1 MANFLSTRPSYTAD
15 WGDYVSFAEHL
26 HRKADNDGTD
36 LLLIDTGDRIEG
48 NGLYDASEPKGKY
61 TFDIIKQQN
70 IDLICIGNHELYKA
84 NSSQNEL
91 EKTVPNFSDAYLASN
106 VDILNPATNELQ
118 PLAPRFKKFVTKNQG
133 IRILA
138 FGFIFDF
145 HRNANNTVIQ
155 DVEETVKE
163 DWFRSAIADREVD
176 LIVVIGHASL
186 RSAEYDLLFQTIRS
200 EQWDTPIQFF
210 GGHTHIRD
218 YKVYDKMSTGI
229 ESGRYGETIGFA
241 SIQNLKAEK
250 SQSITSKPKFS
261 RRYIDNNLYSL
272 FRHSGRDIFTFG
284 TPLGNN
290 VTEQITVARKALKLD
305 LTLGCAPYDLWMD
318 RRPYP
323 DNQSI
328 FTWLEE
334 KVLPTEIRDKERSD
348 KPALVFSNT
357 GAIRY
362 DIRKG
367 PFTRDSTYLVSP
379 FTSGFRAMYDV
390 PMKAA
395 KKVLDLLNH
404 EGPVLDEIGERRGL
418 WDGLRSPEQYA
429 STLRKDSQYDM
440 ALPQVQ
446 QGAGTQAVLGIHKDP
461 ELVPGYTTKDD
472 AGDDGDDTVHEPIP
486 FYKVPNCIQIPINY
500 DAGSPPE
507 TVDIVYNEFIQPWIL
522 LALNY
527 LGVDATD
534 NSTTVYMEGQTLT
547 SVMSDWIESNWKCD
561 G

>member
-1 MANFLSTRPSYTAD
+1 M
-15 WGDYVSFAEHL
+15 
-26 HRKADNDGTD
+26 
-36 LLLIDTGDRIEG
+36 
-48 NGLYDASEPKGKY
+48 
-61 TFDIIKQQN
+61 
-70 IDLICIGNHELYKA
+70 
-84 NSSQNEL
+84 
-91 EKTVPNFSDAYLASN
+91 ASN
-106 VDILNPATNELQ
+106 VDIVNPDTNELQ

-155 DVEETVKE
+155 DVEDTVKE
-163 DWFRSAIADREVD
+163 DWFRTAISDRDVD
-176 LIVVIGHASL
+176 LIIVIGHVGL
-186 RSAEYDLLFQTIRS
+186 RMVEYNLLFQTIRS

-218 YKVYDKMSTGI
+218 YKVYDSLSTGI
-229 ESGRYGETIGFA
+229 ESGRYAETIGFA
-241 SIQNLKAEK
+241 SIQNLRVAKG
-250 SQSITSKPKFS
+250 QSITSKPKFS

-272 FRHSGRDIFTFG
+272 YHHSGRDLSTFD
-284 TPLGNN
+284 TSLGSN
-290 VTEQITVARKALKLD
+290 VTEQITTARKALKLD
-305 LTLGCAPYDLWMD
+305 LVLGCAPYDLWMD

-334 KVLPTEIRDKERSD
+334 KVLPTMIRDKSRLN
-348 KPALVFSNT
+348 KPAMVFSNT

-367 PFTRDSTYLVSP
+367 TFTRDSTYLVSP

-404 EGPVLDEIGERRGL
+404 EGPVLDEIGEQKGL
-418 WDGLRSPEQYA
+418 GDGLRSPEQYA
-429 STLRKDSQYDM
+429 SMRRKDDGLGM
-440 ALPQVQ
+440 ALPRVRQSM
-446 QGAGTQAVLGIHKDP
+446 GTQTVLGLGTDS

-472 AGDDGDDTVHEPIP
+472 AGDDGDDTVHKPIS
-486 FYKVPNCIQIPINY
+486 FYKVPNCIQVPINY
-500 DAGSPPE
+500 DAGSSPE

-534 NSTTVYMEGQTLT
+534 NSTVVYMEGQTLT
-547 SVMSDWIESNWKCD
+547 SVMSDWIEKNWACERD
-561 G
+561 EI